1 MVKHDIYQQ
10 VFKWLSF
17 GQCVDVQLAV
27 FVNCCSPWLS
37 VANNQHSWSYALAN
51 NG

>member
-27 FVNCCSPWLS
+27 LLTAASMAFR
-37 VANNQHSWSYALAN
+37 
-51 NG
+51 GE